1 MEKKTTKYSV
11 NSREKP
17 KIKENRNDE
26 SRGRLTKFSIVI
38 AIIIIVM
45 VSMVSCF
52 AVTLNIKRIEAKR
65 TQTAIEVVQDL
76 YQFSKVE
83 DLDNNMLKIR
93 NLTTQSVYNQLT
105 VDNEE
110 RTLNT
115 YLKFKGDA
123 TSVNVVKATSSYILY
138 TLTNK
143 NIDKDRVFIFMY
155 DCNSKGKLSNV
166 RESECLDFLK

>member
-1 MEKKTTKYSV
+1 MDKKTVKYSV
-11 NSREKP
+11 NSHEKP
-17 KIKENRNDE
+17 KIKENKKNSE
-26 SRGRLTKFSIVI
+26 NKKLTKSSIAVT
-38 AIIIIVM
+38 IIILVM
-45 VSMVSCF
+45 VSIVSCI

-65 TQTAIEVVQDL
+65 TQTAIEVVHDL

-83 DLDNNMLKIR
+83 DLDKNMLKIK

-123 TSVNVVKATSSYILY
+123 TSVNVIKATSSYILY

-143 NIDKDRVFIFMY
+143 NISKDRVFIFMY

>member
-17 KIKENRNDE
+17 KIKENRKDE

-52 AVTLNIKRIEAKR
+52 AITLNIKRIEAKR

-83 DLDNNMLKIR
+83 DLDKNMLKIR
-93 NLTTQSVYNQLT
+93 NLTTQ
-105 VDNEE
+105 
-110 RTLNT
+110 
-115 YLKFKGDA
+115 
-123 TSVNVVKATSSYILY
+123 SVNVVKATSSYILY

>member
-1 MEKKTTKYSV
+1 MSKY
-11 NSREKP
+11 
-17 KIKENRNDE
+17 
-26 SRGRLTKFSIVI
+26 
-38 AIIIIVM
+38 
-45 VSMVSCF
+45 CF
-52 AVTLNIKRIEAKR
+52 TCGGQGLVDCVCPECGHAPAGSSSIEAKR

-83 DLDNNMLKIR
+83 DLDKNMLKIR

>member
-17 KIKENRNDE
+17 KIKENRKDE

-52 AVTLNIKRIEAKR
+52 AVTLNK
-65 TQTAIEVVQDL
+65 
-76 YQFSKVE
+76 
-83 DLDNNMLKIR
+83 NMLKIR

>member
-1 MEKKTTKYSV
+1 MLPDIHRATQKFYIFLIV
-11 NSREKP
+11 Y
-17 KIKENRNDE
+17 
-26 SRGRLTKFSIVI
+26 LTGCTP
-38 AIIIIVM
+38 
-45 VSMVSCF
+45 VSCF

-83 DLDNNMLKIR
+83 DLDKNMLKIR

>member
-17 KIKENRNDE
+17 KIKENRKDE

-65 TQTAIEVVQDL
+65 TQTAVEVVQDL

-83 DLDNNMLKIR
+83 DLDKNMLKIR

-105 VDNEE
+105 FD
-110 RTLNT
+110 
-115 YLKFKGDA
+115 Y
-123 TSVNVVKATSSYILY
+123 
-138 TLTNK
+138 
-143 NIDKDRVFIFMY
+143 
-155 DCNSKGKLSNV
+155 
-166 RESECLDFLK
+166 

>member
-17 KIKENRNDE
+17 KIKENRKDE

-65 TQTAIEVVQDL
+65 TQTAVEVVQDL

-83 DLDNNMLKIR
+83 DLDKNMLKIR

-123 TSVNVVKATSSYILY
+123 TSVNVVKATSSY

>member
-17 KIKENRNDE
+17 KIKENRKDK

-83 DLDNNMLKIR
+83 DLDKNMLKIR

-110 RTLNT
+110 RTL
-115 YLKFKGDA
+115 
-123 TSVNVVKATSSYILY
+123 KATSSYILY
-138 TLTNK
+138 TLKNK

>member
-17 KIKENRNDE
+17 KIKENRKDE

-38 AIIIIVM
+38 AIIIIV
-45 VSMVSCF
+45 MVSCF